1 MSPSYTTAFE
11 AKFFEFD
18 KPTLSERPMTRF
30 AFYGKGG
37 IGKSTT
43 AANVAA
49 ALAESGKTVMLIG
62 CDPKADSTSLLRDEP
77 VETVLNLLRQKHKSE
92 LKLEDMVKRGRQG
105 VLCVEAG
112 GPRPG
117 LGCAGRGIIA
127 AFEALKA
134 QHAFEVY
141 QPDVVIF
148 DVLGDVVCGGFAM
161 PIRDGW
167 AQNIFIV
174 TSGENMAIHA
184 AANIATAVET
194 FSERG
199 YARLGGI
206 ILNSREVPREREKVE
221 ELAQD
226 LHTTIVDQLPRSK
239 DVQLADERGTTV
251 IESAPESDMAKR
263 YRELAAKLL
272 AAAAPTAVA
281 KTALADAPTCATDS
295 NSDCGGFTF

>member
-1 MSPSYTTAFE
+1 MSVSQQTAFE
-11 AKFFEFD
+11 AHFFEFD
-18 KPTLSERPMTRF
+18 QPMQSERPMIRF

-49 ALAESGKTVMLIG
+49 ALAEAGKTVMLIG

-77 VETVLNLLRQKHKSE
+77 QPTVLELLRNKHKSE
-92 LKLEDMVKRGRQG
+92 LTLDDMVKRGRHG

-134 QHAFEVY
+134 QHAFDVY
-141 QPDVVIF
+141 APDVVIF

-206 ILNSREVPREREKVE
+206 ILNSRNVPRELEKVE

-226 LHTTIVDQLPRSK
+226 LHSTVIDVLPRSK
-239 DVQLADERGTTV
+239 EVQLADEQGKTV
-251 IESAPESDMAKR
+251 IEAAPDSDMADH
-263 YRELAAKLL
+263 YRALAQKLL
-272 AAAAPTAVA
+272 EAARPVSV
-281 KTALADAPTCATDS
+281 PSPATPDS
-295 NSDCGGFTF
+295 TSEEKSDCARFTF